1 MAVSRGFAAST
12 ETNLDPGQTPI
23 SAKGDLMKT
32 LRILGLVSA
41 LALTAFTTAG
51 VAFPTGTCKTTC
63 YNPTTQQIAHVLW
76 SATKAQ
82 CCGGTVNNCPAGY
95 NPVLYS
101 YAPTGGDPIVCD

>member
-1 MAVSRGFAAST
+1 
-12 ETNLDPGQTPI
+12 
-23 SAKGDLMKT
+23 MKT

-63 YNPTTQQIAHVLW
+63 YNPTTQQVAHVLW
-76 SATKAQ
+76 SSTKAQ
-82 CCGGTVNNCPAGY
+82 CCSATVNNCPPGY

-101 YAPTGGDPIVCD
+101 YTSAGGFFDVCDPV